1 MPDAMPDAISEP
13 DATPIRVLP
22 DEVVRAI
29 AAGETIDSLAAA
41 VRELAE
47 NAIDA
52 GAMRIVVALWSDRW
66 DVCVTDNG
74 AGMTSDALARAARPH
89 TTSKIRDRDDL
100 RRIATLGFRGEALYS
115 LACLGELE
123 IRSRAARTSPAEE
136 GSALRFDRNGQPRDR
151 QPAAIAPGT
160 IVTVRDLFAEL
171 PGRREALP
179 SLMQQRA
186 WARQAIAKIALCHPG
201 VTWQIVWD
209 DRHWQAIAAGDSAAD
224 ILAQLS
230 PTIRRNDLAVR
241 RESLALSEPCNSTDS
256 PQTPAIEIALGL
268 PDRCHRRRPDWIY
281 IAVNGRVVTQPDLE
295 RSLLRATARTLPRG
309 RYPVCF
315 AHLTLPPE
323 RVDWNRNPAK
333 SEIYLHDL
341 EVLQGQLERA
351 IARTAEL
358 EPCLDASAP
367 HRLKTLLS
375 VAEASQP
382 YRIRSLDSP
391 NYANSADTVELP
403 VARRN
408 PNASDPLPNGLRAT
422 GQVNNT
428 YIVAE
433 HDSGLWLI
441 EQHIAH
447 ERVLYERLQDRW
459 QLESLEPPAIVEN
472 LRPERVENLRE
483 IGIETEQFGENSWA
497 VRQIPAMLLTLEGL
511 DIRDAIAELS
521 QGDLEA
527 ALVATACRSAIRNGT
542 PLERDRQQTLLDDW
556 QRTRHPHTCPHG
568 RPIYLSLSESSLSRF
583 FRRHWVIGKS
593 HGI

>member
-1 MPDAMPDAISEP
+1 MPVSPTSPASGRTASPLEPSAANYSLLTDLYQLTMSACYCGENIADRPASFELFARRFPEGYGYAIAMGLEQALQYLTALRFSSEQVAALKQTGLFDRAPAEFWTRLAEFEFGGTVYALPEGTAFFPNEPIARIDAPLWQAQLVETYLLNAINYQTLIATRAARMRDAAGDRAKLLEFGTRRASSP
-13 DATPIRVLP
+13 QAALWAARAALAAGFDATSNVLAALELDRQP
-22 DEVVRAI
+22 SGTMAHALVLAFNAIEQDEQSAFSAFYQYFPGAPLLVDTFD
-29 AAGETIDSLAAA
+29 TIAA

-241 RESLALSEPCNSTDS
+241 RESLALSEPGNSTDS

-315 AHLTLPPE
+315 AHLRSEE
-323 RVDWNRNPAK
+323 R
-333 SEIYLHDL
+333 
-341 EVLQGQLERA
+341 
-351 IARTAEL
+351 
-358 EPCLDASAP
+358 
-367 HRLKTLLS
+367 
-375 VAEASQP
+375 
-382 YRIRSLDSP
+382 
-391 NYANSADTVELP
+391 
-403 VARRN
+403 
-408 PNASDPLPNGLRAT
+408 
-422 GQVNNT
+422 
-428 YIVAE
+428 
-433 HDSGLWLI
+433 
-441 EQHIAH
+441 
-447 ERVLYERLQDRW
+447 RVGKE
-459 QLESLEPPAIVEN
+459 
-472 LRPERVENLRE
+472 
-483 IGIETEQFGENSWA
+483 
-497 VRQIPAMLLTLEGL
+497 
-511 DIRDAIAELS
+511 
-521 QGDLEA
+521 
-527 ALVATACRSAIRNGT
+527 CRSRWS
-542 PLERDRQQTLLDDW
+542 PY
-556 QRTRHPHTCPHG
+556 H
-568 RPIYLSLSESSLSRF
+568 
-583 FRRHWVIGKS
+583 
-593 HGI
+593 